1 MRIVPGPTVDSGLP
15 YRMAR
20 AGSVRFAEK
29 RDSLRCCP
37 SIEIH
42 SLLEGTRRS
51 GLTVRNAGFR
61 FLPADGLPCMCRTRI
76 LRVRRD
82 AFLLLRFAR
91 KNGDGR
97 RPSCFRSVSRRLSL
111 RRLSGAAVSGRSADL
126 LSEIRSGMSRA
137 CRNTCFF
144 RSVVPFGSR
153 RNQPLG
159 TRPQES
165 SAFRSSGEAQGN
177 YLSSVSEIPEQARP
191 AETRPVAMLIGLIGA
206 AFSGMPP
213 VFVRSRYP
221 GFRGEACPR
230 EPLRPPLRPFSFRA
244 APARSGCRSPACLP

>member
-61 FLPADGLPCMCRTRI
+61 FLPADGLPCMCRTGSCECVE
-76 LRVRRD
+76 LRSCSFAVLGKTGMD
-82 AFLLLRFAR
+82 AVL
-91 KNGDGR
+91 
-97 RPSCFRSVSRRLSL
+97 SCFRSVSRRLSL

-144 RSVVPFGSR
+144 GPS
-153 RNQPLG
+153 
-159 TRPQES
+159 
-165 SAFRSSGEAQGN
+165 FRSALVGISRLGHDRRKVPLFVRPGKRGE
-177 YLSSVSEIPEQARP
+177 IIFRP
-191 AETRPVAMLIGLIGA
+191 FRKFPNRRDRPKLGRSRLFGLIGA

-244 APARSGCRSPACLP
+244 ALARSGCRSPACLP

>member
-1 MRIVPGPTVDSGLP
+1 MRIVSGPTVDSGLP

-61 FLPADGLPCMCRTRI
+61 FLPADGLPCMCRTGSCECVEMRSCSFA
-76 LRVRRD
+76 LLGKTGMD
-82 AFLLLRFAR
+82 AVL
-91 KNGDGR
+91 
-97 RPSCFRSVSRRLSL
+97 SCFRSVSRRLSL

-126 LSEIRSGMSRA
+126 LSEIRSALVGISRLGHD
-137 CRNTCFF
+137 RRKVPLFVRPGKRGEIIF
-144 RSVVPFGSR
+144 RPFRKFPNRRDRPKLGRSR
-153 RNQPLG
+153 L
-159 TRPQES
+159 
-165 SAFRSSGEAQGN
+165 F
-177 YLSSVSEIPEQARP
+177 
-191 AETRPVAMLIGLIGA
+191 GLIGA

-244 APARSGCRSPACLP
+244 ALARSGCRSPACLP

>member
-61 FLPADGLPCMCRTRI
+61 FLPADGLPCMCRTGSCECVEMRSCSFA
-76 LRVRRD
+76 LLGKTGMD
-82 AFLLLRFAR
+82 AVL
-91 KNGDGR
+91 
-97 RPSCFRSVSRRLSL
+97 SCFRSVSRRLSL

-144 RSVVPFGSR
+144 GPS
-153 RNQPLG
+153 
-159 TRPQES
+159 
-165 SAFRSSGEAQGN
+165 FRSALVGISRLGHD
-177 YLSSVSEIPEQARP
+177 RP
-191 AETRPVAMLIGLIGA
+191 KLGRSRLFGLIGA

-244 APARSGCRSPACLP
+244 ALARSGCRSPACLP